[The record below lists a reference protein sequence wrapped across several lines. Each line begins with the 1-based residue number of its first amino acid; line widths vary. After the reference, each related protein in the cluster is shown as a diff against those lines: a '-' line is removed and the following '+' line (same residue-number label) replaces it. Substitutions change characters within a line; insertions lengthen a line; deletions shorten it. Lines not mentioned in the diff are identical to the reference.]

1 MRKSKKKFLVIL
13 LLLFIVSFITL
24 VNRKAVDAQTEVN
37 YCDEKKE
44 QIVSRM
50 SDDTI
55 EIEIPDDPIEIE
67 IPDDPM
73 PFGEVETQ

>member
-1 MRKSKKKFLVIL
+1 MRKSNKIILVIL

-24 VNRKAVDAQTEVN
+24 VNRKAVVALIEVN
-37 YCDEKKE
+37 YYDQKKE
-44 QIVSRM
+44 QIIGQM
-50 SDDTI
+50 SEDTI

-67 IPDDPM
+67 IPDDQM